1 MIYGIDLGTTQ
12 SSIARV
18 NRFGIPEVLN
28 PVSEGSTTT
37 PSVVYFDENDMP
49 VAGAAAKDNWFGAR
63 PERTVICIKRMMSN
77 PRYVRRI
84 GSLNLDPVT
93 VSAHILRKLTD
104 DANLKLRN
112 EENLPPVKEVVIT
125 VPAYF
130 GELERRRTV
139 EAGHIAGLDVV
150 ELIAEPDAAAL
161 AYFSL
166 DLKNMDDKTILV
178 YDLGGGTFDA
188 SIVKIR
194 GGKPET
200 IGIGGDSK
208 LGGFDWDMALAN
220 LALQHAGIHRKLPDP
235 ELFAQDDSTLLLA
248 AERCKKALSEPHV
261 RSSMLSFVYDRERY
275 NINIGRIGFE
285 AATGDLLDRTR
296 LRILEAARRADARSD
311 KPADEPAILN
321 RDDSLRVD
329 EVILVGGAS
338 RMPMAADMIRSRFGK
353 EPKLIDPDLAVAKGA
368 ALYAHI
374 LRQPETKTNA
384 GRPRRIESRGS
395 RSYGLGIEIS
405 GGKKAISNLIK
416 LTEPMLIVNRRFEG
430 RYALASDSG
439 SANIGIYE
447 NESDS
452 DIIDRGERTPVKVGV
467 LEFETVMPKSTP
479 VSLLLSRDVSGIVSL
494 KAACGGKE
502 IKIRFETV

>member
-37 PSVVYFDENDMP
+37 PSVVYFDEKDMP
-49 VAGAAAKDNWFGAR
+49 VVGAAAKDNWFGAR
-63 PERTVICIKRMMSN
+63 PERTVICIKRMMNN

-84 GSLNLDPVT
+84 GELNLDPVT
-93 VSAHILRKLTD
+93 VSACILKKLID

-139 EAGHIAGLDVV
+139 EAGRNVGLDVV

-161 AYFSL
+161 AYFSI
-166 DLKNMDDKTILV
+166 DMKNMEDKTILV

-194 GGKPET
+194 DGKPET
-200 IGIGGDSK
+200 IGICGDSN
-208 LGGFDWDMALAN
+208 LGGFDWDKALAQ
-220 LALQHAGIHRKLPDP
+220 LALRYAGITREIPEP
-235 ELFAQDDSTLLLA
+235 ELLGQDDSALLLA
-248 AERCKKALSEPHV
+248 AERCKKALSESHAQ
-261 RSSMLSFVYDRERY
+261 SSMLSFVYERERY
-275 NINIGRIGFE
+275 NMNIGRIGFE
-285 AATGDLLDRTR
+285 SFTSDLLDRTR
-296 LRILEAARRADARSD
+296 LCILEAARRANSRSD
-311 KPADEPAILN
+311 KPADEPGTLN
-321 RDDSLRVD
+321 HDGSLRVD
-329 EVILVGGAS
+329 EIILVGGAS
-338 RMPMAADMIRSRFGK
+338 RMPVVADMIRSRFGK

-368 ALYAHI
+368 ALYAWM
-374 LRQPETKTNA
+374 LCRPESKKGA
-384 GRPRRIESRGS
+384 SEPRKIESRGS
-395 RSYGLGIEIS
+395 RSYGLGIETL
-405 GGKKAISNLIK
+405 GGKKAISNIIK
-416 LTEPMLIVNRRFEG
+416 LTEPMLILNRNFEG
-430 RYALASDSG
+430 RYMLAGDADR
-439 SANIGIYE
+439 ANIGIYE

-452 DIIDRGERTPVKVGV
+452 DTIDRGERNPVKVVV

-479 VSLLLSRDVSGIVSL
+479 VNLSLSRDASGIVNL
-494 KAACGGKE
+494 KAVCGGKE
-502 IKIRFETV
+502 IKIRFDTI